1 MERSSPSDPDVANT
15 FAQLQAALADRYA
28 LERELGRGGMAT
40 VYLAQDLKHHR
51 KVAIKVLKP
60 ELAAAL
66 GPERF
71 LQEIEIA
78 AGLTH
83 PHILPLYDS
92 GEATGLLY
100 YVMPYVEGE
109 TMRNR
114 LDRAGQL
121 PVAEA
126 VQITREVADALS
138 YAHRHD
144 VVHRDIKPENI
155 LLEAGHAV
163 VSDFGIA
170 RAITAAAGGKLTET
184 GIALGTP
191 GYMSPE
197 QGAASAR
204 VDERSDIYSLGCVL
218 YEMLAG
224 EPPYTGPSAQIVI
237 AKRLTDPVPSVR
249 RLRDTIPP
257 AIDGAVSKALAKAPA
272 DRFVTAAQFAEAL
285 TPSVTGP
292 VRLRL
297 TARRILAAGAVT
309 AAVGALVLTVI
320 RWRAGVGPVLDPNLV
335 AVAPFD
341 VLDPKLDLWHEG
353 LVDVLSRNLD
363 GAGPLR
369 TVSPT
374 VVVRRW
380 SGRADP
386 ASAEEL
392 GRRTGARLT
401 VFGNIVG
408 AGLDTVRI
416 SASILDAAS
425 GNVVAQVER
434 RDLTAR
440 MDRLSDSLTVA
451 LLRELGQTRPIAAVR
466 LSSFGSTNLSAL
478 REFLRGEHFFRGLA
492 LDSALAHYR
501 HAIAADSTFAPALR
515 RIYQVLWWQGHQDS
529 LWVTYAFRAAA
540 LNHHL
545 APRESLLVTIDSL
558 AAAING
564 AYWQRAT
571 GTAVWNEGQRLYRT
585 LEEATRRYPE
595 DPEIWYNLGEARYH
609 FGFGPGGSA
618 TQRQIREAM
627 DRAIA
632 LDSGFAPAIVSH
644 TIECA
649 LRSQDVA
656 AARRYT
662 RAYLALG
669 RAADFFPVVAYIEDQ
684 LVDDRS
690 AARQGDSIAAAM
702 SGEQLLNTWFT
713 LAGWP
718 DTAEVAVS
726 LARRLTEPRVVAIF
740 GGDSSVAIT
749 ELAYTLAYRG
759 HLREALLA
767 SGRQRPPW
775 LVVEAALV
783 GTIRPDSAGSEF
795 ARWLRDGANWF
806 GLDDTPLALPW
817 WTTRKDTLA
826 LLAFLRRADETE
838 RPAPGRGRAEL
849 WKYHNPW
856 LDWRYSAAAA
866 RGYLALARGDTSDA
880 LNRFLALPD
889 SLCPFCD
896 ERLISAQLLEA
907 RGREREAASMLDREI
922 GHSPPSFWEPFW
934 ALERAR
940 VNERLGN
947 RAKALA
953 GYSFVAAVWMHADP
967 ELQPYVA
974 EARAALK
981 RLSGEAR

>member
-1 MERSSPSDPDVANT
+1 MTAPPFDR
-15 FAQLQAALADRYA
+15 LRAALAARYA

-40 VYLAQDLKHHR
+40 VYLARDLRHGR
-51 KVAIKVLKP
+51 LVAIKVLRP
-60 ELAAAL
+60 EIAAAL

-71 LQEIEIA
+71 LREIELA
-78 AGLTH
+78 ARLTH
-83 PHILPLYDS
+83 PHILPLHDS
-92 GEATGLLY
+92 GQAGGFLY
-100 YVMPYVEGE
+100 YVMPYIEGE
-109 TMRNR
+109 SLRER
-114 LDRAGQL
+114 LEREGPL
-121 PVAEA
+121 PLEDALR
-126 VQITREVADALS
+126 ITRDVTSALS
-138 YAHRHD
+138 YAHGHD

-155 LLEAGHAV
+155 LLSGGEAV
-163 VSDFGIA
+163 VADFGIA
-170 RAITAAAGGKLTET
+170 RAITAAAAGTLTET
-184 GIALGTP
+184 GIAIGTP

-197 QGAASAR
+197 QATESERLDG
-204 VDERSDIYSLGCVL
+204 RSDIYSLGCML

-224 EPPYTGPSAQIVI
+224 EPPYTGANARSVI
-237 AKRLTDPVPSVR
+237 AKQLTDPVPSVR

-386 ASAEEL
+386 TSAEEL

-478 REFLRGEHFFRGLA
+478 REFLRGEHFFRALA

-501 HAIAADSTFAPALR
+501 DAIAADSTFAPALR

-564 AYWQRAT
+564 AHWQRAT

-656 AARRYT
+656 AAQRYT

-684 LVDDRS
+684 LEADRS
-690 AARQGDSIAAAM
+690 AARQGDSILAAM

-713 LAGWP
+713 LSGWP
-718 DTAEVAVS
+718 DTAEVDVS
-726 LARRLTEPRVVAIF
+726 VARRLTEPRGVPIA
-740 GGDSSVAIT
+740 GGDSSLAAVQ
-749 ELAYTLAYRG
+749 LAYTLSYRG

-767 SGRQRPPW
+767 GGSQRPPW

-849 WKYHNPW
+849 WKYHNPL

-896 ERLISAQLLEA
+896 DQRLISAQLLEA
-907 RGREREAASMLDREI
+907 RGREREAASSLDREI

-974 EARAALK
+974 EAHAGLK
-981 RLSGEAR
+981 RLSGEPP

>member
-1 MERSSPSDPDVANT
+1 MMDLPLPRAPVADLL
-15 FAQLQAALADRYA
+15 ARLQAALADRYTI
-28 LERELGRGGMAT
+28 ERELGRGGMAT

-51 KVAIKVLKP
+51 RVAIKVLKP

-83 PHILPLYDS
+83 PHILPLHDS

-109 TMRNR
+109 TLRNR

-121 PVAEA
+121 PLAEA

-197 QGAASAR
+197 QAGGTGPI
-204 VDERSDIYSLGCVL
+204 DGRSDVYSLGCVL

-224 EPPYTGPSAQIVI
+224 EPPYTGANARSVI
-237 AKRLTDPVPSVR
+237 AKQLTDPVPSVR

-335 AVAPFD
+335 VVAPFD

-386 ASAEEL
+386 TSAEEL

-425 GNVVAQVER
+425 GKVVAQAER
-434 RDLTAR
+434 RDLTTR

-501 HAIAADSTFAPALR
+501 HASALDSTFAPALR
-515 RIYQVLWWQGHQDS
+515 RIYLTLWWQGRQDS
-529 LWVTYAFRAAA
+529 VWVTYAFRAAA
-540 LNHHL
+540 HNHNL
-545 APRESLLVTIDSL
+545 APRESLLVRLDSL
-558 AAAING
+558 AAAIYG
-564 AYWQRAT
+564 AGWYKAS
-571 GTAVWNEGQRLYRT
+571 GTAVWNAGPRVHRILD
-585 LEEATRRYPE
+585 EATRRYPE
-595 DPEIWYNLGEARYH
+595 D
-609 FGFGPGGSA
+609 
-618 TQRQIREAM
+618 
-627 DRAIA
+627 
-632 LDSGFAPAIVSH
+632 
-644 TIECA
+644 
-649 LRSQDVA
+649 
-656 AARRYT
+656 
-662 RAYLALG
+662 
-669 RAADFFPVVAYIEDQ
+669 
-684 LVDDRS
+684 
-690 AARQGDSIAAAM
+690 
-702 SGEQLLNTWFT
+702 
-713 LAGWP
+713 
-718 DTAEVAVS
+718 
-726 LARRLTEPRVVAIF
+726 
-740 GGDSSVAIT
+740 
-749 ELAYTLAYRG
+749 
-759 HLREALLA
+759 
-767 SGRQRPPW
+767 
-775 LVVEAALV
+775 
-783 GTIRPDSAGSEF
+783 
-795 ARWLRDGANWF
+795 
-806 GLDDTPLALPW
+806 
-817 WTTRKDTLA
+817 
-826 LLAFLRRADETE
+826 
-838 RPAPGRGRAEL
+838 
-849 WKYHNPW
+849 
-856 LDWRYSAAAA
+856 
-866 RGYLALARGDTSDA
+866 
-880 LNRFLALPD
+880 
-889 SLCPFCD
+889 
-896 ERLISAQLLEA
+896 
-907 RGREREAASMLDREI
+907 
-922 GHSPPSFWEPFW
+922 
-934 ALERAR
+934 
-940 VNERLGN
+940 
-947 RAKALA
+947 
-953 GYSFVAAVWMHADP
+953 
-967 ELQPYVA
+967 
-974 EARAALK
+974 
-981 RLSGEAR
+981 